1 MKKLIIA
8 AAIIAAGVGGVSY
21 ANYVATQEVRAEVDK
36 QLAMVSEQTGA
47 TFKYAGLSASVISK
61 SVEITSME
69 VISPEGESVANV
81 QSIEVKGYETDKI
94 SPHTSLDVKN
104 LTLSKG
110 FIATLPADT
119 NAILASAS
127 YNLHSSLDYNEESGE
142 SDMVVKLN
150 AQDVVSLNMDI
161 GLANSKPLMD
171 TSLAMSKEQKQ
182 AGDTPLTYEQQLQQQ
197 TRMMQAMSKLE
208 PRNASFVINN
218 QGKLKELL
226 ESELSKQGMT
236 IEQMQAMLA
245 QQLEQAPVTE
255 EIANALTSFA
265 SGLNSLTV
273 SAKLPEGQTMMEV
286 NQQLMMLAGKP
297 EELVK
302 FINLEVKGE

>member
-1 MKKLIIA
+1 
-8 AAIIAAGVGGVSY
+8 
-21 ANYVATQEVRAEVDK
+21 
-36 QLAMVSEQTGA
+36 
-47 TFKYAGLSASVISK
+47 
-61 SVEITSME
+61 ME

-104 LTLSKG
+104 LTLSKD

-142 SDMVVKLN
+142 SDMVVQLN
-150 AQDVVSLNMDI
+150 AKDVISFNMDI

-255 EIANALTSFA
+255 EIANALISFA

-302 FINLEVKGE
+302 FINLEVKGD

>member
-21 ANYVATQEVRAEVDK
+21 ANYVATQEVRVEVDK

-104 LTLSKG
+104 LTLSKD

-150 AQDVVSLNMDI
+150 AKDVISFNMDI

>member
-21 ANYVATQEVRAEVDK
+21 VNYVATQEVRAEVDK

-104 LTLSKG
+104 LTLSKD

-150 AQDVVSLNMDI
+150 AKDVISFNMDL

>member
-104 LTLSKG
+104 LTLSKD

-150 AQDVVSLNMDI
+150 AQDVVSFNMDL

-286 NQQLMMLAGKP
+286 NQQLMMLSGKP

-302 FINLEVKGE
+302 FINLEVKGD

>member
-104 LTLSKG
+104 LTLSKD

-150 AQDVVSLNMDI
+150 AQDVVSFNMDL

-245 QQLEQAPVTE
+245 QQLEKAPVTE

-302 FINLEVKGE
+302 FINLEVKGD

>member
-21 ANYVATQEVRAEVDK
+21 VNYVATQEVRAEVDK

-104 LTLSKG
+104 LTLSKD

-150 AQDVVSLNMDI
+150 AKDVISFNMDI

-302 FINLEVKGE
+302 FINLEVKGD

>member
-61 SVEITSME
+61 SVEITNME

-104 LTLSKG
+104 LTLSKD

-150 AQDVVSLNMDI
+150 AQDVISFNMGI

-182 AGDTPLTYEQQLQQQ
+182 AGDIPLTYEQQLQQQ

-302 FINLEVKGE
+302 FINLEVKGD

>member
-21 ANYVATQEVRAEVDK
+21 VNYVATQEVRAEVDK

-104 LTLSKG
+104 LTLSKD

-150 AQDVVSLNMDI
+150 AKDVISFNMDI

-218 QGKLKELL
+218 QGKLKDLL

-302 FINLEVKGE
+302 FINLEVKGD

>member
-104 LTLSKG
+104 LTLSKD

-150 AQDVVSLNMDI
+150 AKDVISFNMDL

>member
-104 LTLSKG
+104 LTLSKD

-150 AQDVVSLNMDI
+150 AKDVVSFNMDL

>member
-21 ANYVATQEVRAEVDK
+21 VNYVATQEVRAEVDK

-104 LTLSKG
+104 LTLSKD

-150 AQDVVSLNMDI
+150 AKDVISFNMDI

-218 QGKLKELL
+218 QGKLKDLL

>member
-104 LTLSKG
+104 LTLSKD

-142 SDMVVKLN
+142 SDMVVKFN
-150 AQDVVSLNMDI
+150 AKDVVSFNMDI

>member
-104 LTLSKG
+104 LTLSKD

-150 AQDVVSLNMDI
+150 AQDVISFNMGI

-182 AGDTPLTYEQQLQQQ
+182 AGDIPLTYEQQLQQQ

-302 FINLEVKGE
+302 FINLEVKGD

>member
-61 SVEITSME
+61 SVEITNME

-104 LTLSKG
+104 LTLSKD

-150 AQDVVSLNMDI
+150 AKDVISFNMDI

-236 IEQMQAMLA
+236 IEQMQTMLA
-245 QQLEQAPVTE
+245 QQLEQAPITE
-255 EIANALTSFA
+255 EIASELTSFA

-302 FINLEVKGE
+302 FINLEVKGD

>member
-150 AQDVVSLNMDI
+150 AQDVISFNMDI

>member
-104 LTLSKG
+104 LTLSKD

-150 AQDVVSLNMDI
+150 AKDVISFNMDL

-302 FINLEVKGE
+302 FINLEVKGD

>member
-104 LTLSKG
+104 LTLSKD

-150 AQDVVSLNMDI
+150 AQDVVSFNMDL

-171 TSLAMSKEQKQ
+171 TSLAMSKEQKE

-273 SAKLPEGQTMMEV
+273 SAKLPKGQTMMEV

-302 FINLEVKGE
+302 FINLEVKGD

>member
-21 ANYVATQEVRAEVDK
+21 ANYAATQEVRAEVDK

-104 LTLSKG
+104 LILSKD

-150 AQDVVSLNMDI
+150 AKDVISFNMDI

-302 FINLEVKGE
+302 FINLEVKGD

>member
-104 LTLSKG
+104 LTLSKD

-150 AQDVVSLNMDI
+150 AKDVISFNMDI

-302 FINLEVKGE
+302 FINLEFKGD

>member
-104 LTLSKG
+104 LTLSKD

-142 SDMVVKLN
+142 SDMVVQLN
-150 AQDVVSLNMDI
+150 AKDVISFNMDI

>member
-8 AAIIAAGVGGVSY
+8 AAIIATGVGGVSY

-104 LTLSKG
+104 LTLSKD

-150 AQDVVSLNMDI
+150 AKDVISFNMDI

-302 FINLEVKGE
+302 FINLEVKGD

>member
-104 LTLSKG
+104 LTLSKD

-150 AQDVVSLNMDI
+150 AQDVVSFNMDI

-302 FINLEVKGE
+302 FINLEVKGD

>member
-81 QSIEVKGYETDKI
+81 QSIEVKGYETDTI

-104 LTLSKG
+104 LTLSKD

-150 AQDVVSLNMDI
+150 AKDVVSFNMDL

>member
-161 GLANSKPLMD
+161 RLANSKPLMD

-218 QGKLKELL
+218 KGKLKELL

-302 FINLEVKGE
+302 FINLEVKGD

>member
-21 ANYVATQEVRAEVDK
+21 ANYAATQEVRAEVDK

-61 SVEITSME
+61 SVEITNME

-104 LTLSKG
+104 LTLSKD

-150 AQDVVSLNMDI
+150 AKDVISFNMDI

-302 FINLEVKGE
+302 FINLEVKGD

>member
-150 AQDVVSLNMDI
+150 AKDVISFNMDI

>member
-21 ANYVATQEVRAEVDK
+21 ANYAATQEVRAEVDK

-61 SVEITSME
+61 SVEITNME

-104 LTLSKG
+104 LTLSKD

-150 AQDVVSLNMDI
+150 AKDVISFNMDI

-236 IEQMQAMLA
+236 IEQMQTMLA
-245 QQLEQAPVTE
+245 QQLEQAPITE
-255 EIANALTSFA
+255 EIASALTSFA

-273 SAKLPEGQTMMEV
+273 SAKLPEGKTMMEV
-286 NQQLMMLAGKP
+286 NQQLMILAGKP

>member
-104 LTLSKG
+104 LTLSKD

-150 AQDVVSLNMDI
+150 AQDVISFNMDI

-273 SAKLPEGQTMMEV
+273 SAELPEGQTMMEV

>member
-104 LTLSKG
+104 LTLSKD

-150 AQDVVSLNMDI
+150 AQDVVSFNMDL

-236 IEQMQAMLA
+236 IEQMQTMLA

-273 SAKLPEGQTMMEV
+273 SAKLPEGQTIMEV

-302 FINLEVKGE
+302 FINLEVKGD

>member
-104 LTLSKG
+104 LTLSKD

-150 AQDVVSLNMDI
+150 AQDVVSFNMDL

-197 TRMMQAMSKLE
+197 TRIMQAMSKLE